1 MSKAHVCNTRL
12 DNPLRFRLSRI
23 KETGFFITEI
33 NDREKISQTPN
44 KYITSLNYAD
54 KILLVFPG
62 GSSGASLC

>member
-1 MSKAHVCNTRL
+1 MCNTRL

-33 NDREKISQTPN
+33 NDSEKMSQTPN
-44 KYITSLNYAD
+44 KYITSLNYDD

>member
-1 MSKAHVCNTRL
+1 MCVTPDWIILYDSDSVESKRQV
-12 DNPLRFRLSRI
+12 
-23 KETGFFITEI
+23 FFITEI
-33 NDREKISQTPN
+33 NDSEKMSQTPN